1 MATSQNWPQKQNH
14 WHLLSVTKFP
24 CVPEVVPNST
34 HTFLIQY
41 PGKINSIV
49 QRQPIDQ
56 SINFGDP
63 LLKTRIFLNIPQ
75 DSMFIFLHKNMFF
88 NFMNFFLKSIF
99 WKLDLFGK
107 SIIICAK
114 LAKVLTWVT
123 DVIHKV
129 PQTEGTGPQ
138 FCWN

>member
-1 MATSQNWPQKQNH
+1 
-14 WHLLSVTKFP
+14 
-24 CVPEVVPNST
+24 
-34 HTFLIQY
+34 
-41 PGKINSIV
+41 
-49 QRQPIDQ
+49 
-56 SINFGDP
+56 
-63 LLKTRIFLNIPQ
+63 
-75 DSMFIFLHKNMFF
+75 MFF